1 MTEDKEKIGFH
12 KGALATLAKEREEVV
27 KMLQIVETLM
37 QAHVKALQDL
47 GIDLKKEAEKYKK
60 ELEKRKKAKLDERI

>member
-27 KMLQIVETLM
+27 KMLQIVEALI
-37 QAHVKALQDL
+37 QAHVKELENL
-47 GIDLKKEAEKYKK
+47 GVDLKKEAEKYKK